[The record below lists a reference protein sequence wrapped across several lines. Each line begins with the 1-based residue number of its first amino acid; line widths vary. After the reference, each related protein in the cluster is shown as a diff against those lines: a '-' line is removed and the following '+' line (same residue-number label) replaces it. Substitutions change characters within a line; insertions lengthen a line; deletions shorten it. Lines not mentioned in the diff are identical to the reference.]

1 MLSTD
6 PGDSLTDSVI
16 ECALATR
23 VGRRRARCLFG
34 ERTSTSRE
42 LSGADG
48 VRPANGY
55 SHRRGNGA
63 RGPLV
68 FCETS
73 TALVRADG

>member
-16 ECALATR
+16 ECALATH
-23 VGRRRARCLFG
+23 VGWRRARCLFG
-34 ERTSTSRE
+34 ERASTSCE
-42 LSGADG
+42 FPGADG

-55 SHRRGNGA
+55 SHCRGDSA

-68 FCETS
+68 FGETS
-73 TALVRADG
+73 TALVCTDG